1 VRRPTQALLVAL
13 SLAGLAISAYL
24 TSVHYESVPLACTTS
39 GTVDCTK
46 VLHSSYAEVA
56 GIPVSVF
63 GLVWFAVMA
72 GLALRPASTAMLVW
86 VGVGVLTV
94 LWLVFVE
101 LFRVDAICLWC
112 TAAHACVL
120 AILAVV
126 LVEASTPS
134 TA

>member
-1 VRRPTQALLVAL
+1 MRRPARTLLVAL
-13 SLAGLAISAYL
+13 SVAGLAISAYL
-24 TSVHYESVPLACTTS
+24 TSVHYESVPLACTAS
-39 GTVDCTK
+39 GTVNCTK

-56 GIPVSVF
+56 GIPVSAF

-72 GLALRPASTAMLVW
+72 ALALRPASTALLAW
-86 VGVGVLTV
+86 VAVGALTV

-120 AILAVV
+120 GILGVV
-126 LVEASTPS
+126 LVEAST
-134 TA
+134 A

>member
-1 VRRPTQALLVAL
+1 VRRPTRALLVGL

-39 GTVDCTK
+39 GTVNCTK
-46 VLHSSYAEVA
+46 VLHSSYAEIA

-63 GLVWFAVMA
+63 GLAWFAVMA
-72 GLALRPASTAMLVW
+72 VLALRPPSAALLAW
-86 VGVGVLTV
+86 AGVGVLTV

-112 TAAHACVL
+112 TAAHVCVL
-120 AILAVV
+120 AILGVV
-126 LVEASTPS
+126 LVEAST
-134 TA
+134 A